1 MAIGATEKELFD
13 GKLELFEIESARGR
27 DYLQAVSL
35 LQKAFDLSVE
45 EIKEIGEKIDK
56 GLEPP
61 DKVHLLAVNFDG
73 LVIGCVV
80 FYYLGQVNFGFME
93 LITIK
98 EEYRNR
104 GLGSFLYGEM
114 IKYLQAKHP
123 DITAMVHEVQNWLE
137 NLERRKAFF
146 LHQGAIPL
154 DITFYPLPAV
164 IKDSGIIFM
173 VHPLKTG
180 LKMDFDT
187 ISRMFKNMSA
197 AI

>member
-1 MAIGATEKELFD
+1 MAFATLEKLAFNQE
-13 GKLELFEIESARGR
+13 LELFEIETTQSR
-27 DYLQAVSL
+27 DYLQSITM

-45 EIKEIGEKIDK
+45 EIKHIGEKIE
-56 GLEPP
+56 GGVHAP
-61 DKVHLLAVNFDG
+61 DEAHLLAIKSNN

-98 EEYRNR
+98 DEYRNR
-104 GLGSFLYGEM
+104 GLGSYLYDEM
-114 IKYLQAKHP
+114 IRYLQKKHP
-123 DITAMVHEVQNWLE
+123 DLNAVVHEVQNWLE

-154 DITFYPLPAV
+154 DITFYPLPSV
-164 IKDSGIIFM
+164 IKDSGLIFM
-173 VHPLKTG
+173 IQPLKLG
-180 LKMDFDT
+180 LKMDYET
-187 ISRMFKNMSA
+187 ISLMFKNISA

>member
-1 MAIGATEKELFD
+1 MAVATADRCATCED
-13 GKLELFEIESARGR
+13 VVLFEIKNIQNR
-27 DYLQAVSL
+27 DYLQCITL

-45 EIKEIGEKIDK
+45 EIRNIGEKIQN
-56 GLEPP
+56 GVAPP
-61 DKVHLLAVNFDG
+61 DEAHLLAVKKDN

-80 FYYLGQVNFGFME
+80 FYYLGQVDFGFME

-114 IKYLQAKHP
+114 LRYLQMRHP
-123 DITAMVHEVQNWLE
+123 GLKAMVHEVQNWLD

-154 DITFYPLPAV
+154 DITFYPLPSV
-164 IKDSGIIFM
+164 IKDSGLIFM
-173 VHPLKTG
+173 VHPLRLG
-180 LKMDFDT
+180 LKLDFET
-187 ISRMFKNMSA
+187 ITRMFKNISR